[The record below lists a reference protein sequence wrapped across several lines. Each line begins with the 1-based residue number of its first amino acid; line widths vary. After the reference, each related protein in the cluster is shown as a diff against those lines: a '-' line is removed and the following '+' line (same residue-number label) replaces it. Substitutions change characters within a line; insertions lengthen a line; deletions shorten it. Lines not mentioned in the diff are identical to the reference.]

1 MKRLFTPRNLLIIVV
16 LLAVLIGGTML
27 FPVALP
33 TILLPAEG
41 LFYIGSF
48 HVTNTLV
55 ATLLADITILLIA
68 FLVTRR
74 LKETPSGLQNLI
86 EWFIEGF
93 KGLSEDVAGK
103 ANSKRWFPIFIT
115 ILIFLLVAN
124 WWELVPGFDSIGIIE
139 PLEVAT
145 EHTNG
150 TVRTGYGLT
159 TVLGMPSLDR
169 AQTVSLTEEQVQE
182 ILAEANAHEDEAT
195 AHEGEA
201 TAESHTSKY
210 GAYVLKPFLRAA
222 ATDLNLTIA
231 LALIAVVL
239 VQIEGVRALGGSY
252 FRKFFLP
259 KIPGLGGA
267 MGILIGGFV
276 GILELISEFAKI
288 ISFSFRLFGNIFAG
302 QILLFVM
309 PFLVTFLLV
318 VPFLGLELFV
328 GFMQAFVFA
337 ILTLI
342 FLASAVVSHEGHD
355 DHGHEHAAEASH

>member
-1 MKRLFTPRNLLIIVV
+1 MKRLATPRNLLIFVI
-16 LLAVLIGGTML
+16 LLAVIIGGTIL

-41 LFYIGSF
+41 IFHIGSF
-48 HVTNTLV
+48 YVTNTLL
-55 ATLLADITILLIA
+55 ATLLADATILLLA
-68 FLVTRR
+68 FLVVRR
-74 LKETPSGLQNLI
+74 LKDMPSGLQNLV

-103 ANSKRWFPIFIT
+103 VNSKRWFPVFIT

-124 WWELVPGFDSIGIIE
+124 WWELVPGFDSVGILE
-139 PLEVAT
+139 PLEQAT
-145 EHTNG
+145 IHSNG

-159 TVLGMPSLDR
+159 PMLGIPSLDR
-169 AQTVSLTEEQVQE
+169 SKMLTLTEQQVQE
-182 ILAEANAHEDEAT
+182 LLAASAHG
-195 AHEGEA
+195 EGEA
-201 TAESHTSKY
+201 TSEAGATEESHTSKV
-210 GAYVLKPFLRAA
+210 GAYVLKPYLRAA

-231 LALIAVVL
+231 LALIAVIL
-239 VQIEGVRALGGSY
+239 VQIEGVRALGGTY

-259 KIPGLGGA
+259 KIPGLGGL

-355 DHGHEHAAEASH
+355 EHGHAAAEAGH

>member
-1 MKRLFTPRNLLIIVV
+1 MKKLATPRNLLILVI
-16 LLAVLIGGTML
+16 LLAVIIGGTIL

-41 LFYIGSF
+41 IFHIGSF
-48 HVTNTLV
+48 YVTNTLI
-55 ATLLADITILLIA
+55 ATVLADVTILLLA
-68 FLVTRR
+68 FFVVRR
-74 LKETPSGLQNLI
+74 LKEAPSGFQNLV
-86 EWFIEGF
+86 EWFIEAF

-103 ANSKRWFPIFIT
+103 ANSKRWFPVFIT

-124 WWELVPGFDSIGIIE
+124 WWELVPGFDSVGILE
-139 PLEVAT
+139 PLEAAT
-145 EHTNG
+145 VQSNG
-150 TVRTGYGLT
+150 TVRNGYGLT
-159 TVLGMPSLDR
+159 TILGVPSLDR
-169 AQTVSLTEEQVQE
+169 SKSVILSEAQVQE
-182 ILAEANAHEDEAT
+182 ILAAGAHG
-195 AHEGEA
+195 EGEA
-201 TAESHTSKY
+201 AAEGAHESKY

-239 VQIEGVRALGGSY
+239 VQIEGTRALGGSY

-259 KIPGLGGA
+259 KIPGLGGL

-318 VPFLGLELFV
+318 VPFLGQELFV

-355 DHGHEHAAEASH
+355 EHGHAAAEGSH

>member
-1 MKRLFTPRNLLIIVV
+1 MKRLATPRNLLILVI
-16 LLAVLIGGTML
+16 LLAVIIGGTIL

-41 LFYIGSF
+41 IFHIGSF
-48 HVTNTLV
+48 YVTNTLI
-55 ATLLADITILLIA
+55 ATVLADITILLLA
-68 FLVTRR
+68 FLVVRR
-74 LKETPSGLQNLI
+74 LKETPSGLQNLV

-103 ANSKRWFPIFIT
+103 VNSKRWFPVFIT

-124 WWELVPGFDSIGIIE
+124 WWELVPGFDSVGILE
-139 PLEVAT
+139 PLEQAT
-145 EHTNG
+145 IHSNG
-150 TVRTGYGLT
+150 TVRNGYGLT
-159 TVLGMPSLDR
+159 TILGIPSLDR
-169 AQTVSLTEEQVQE
+169 SKSVILSEEQVQE
-182 ILAEANAHEDEAT
+182 ILAASSHGEEEAT
-195 AHEGEA
+195 TEEGTA
-201 TAESHTSKY
+201 AESHESKY

-231 LALIAVVL
+231 LALIAVIL

-355 DHGHEHAAEASH
+355 EHGHEHAAAEASH